1 MGFISLMSEKC
12 SRLPTSRR
20 RAYGVNSY
28 QLLDVFTSELVRLPP
43 FYLLV
48 RLTPPLV
55 FGLCSHLGSRLRV
68 LVRLALLVC
77 LMESWRSGTGHSRTP
92 RGRRSFVS
100 QIGRLEPWA
109 QALWRDFRIITEP
122 RRLRQ
127 ILNCLRSLLSML
139 ENRLED
145 LEAQEATRG
154 T

>member
-1 MGFISLMSEKC
+1 MAIWHWALTYASWAAF
-12 SRLPTSRR
+12 
-20 RAYGVNSY
+20 
-28 QLLDVFTSELVRLPP
+28 VR
-43 FYLLV
+43 V
-48 RLTPPLV
+48 
-55 FGLCSHLGSRLRV
+55 
-68 LVRLALLVC
+68 AD
-77 LMESWRSGTGHSRTP
+77 
-92 RGRRSFVS
+92 
-100 QIGRLEPWA
+100 GRLEPWA